1 MDQARAFALAGNTKK
16 MAEVVTGHAHAAV
29 NCMADGPVK
38 RAAKELIGNCREVAD
53 HYQALVFSVYPAAM
67 TYHPDMTEAELR
79 DWAFS
84 MVEVIRG
91 AP

>member
-1 MDQARAFALAGNTKK
+1 MDQGRAFALAGQVRELQDHVCGN
-16 MAEVVTGHAHAAV
+16 AHSTANA
-29 NCMADGPVK
+29 MADGPHKTKVK
-38 RAAKELIGNCREVAD
+38 RLIGDTKEALAGF
-53 HYQALVFSVYPAAM
+53 QELVFAVYPAAM
-67 TYHPDMTEAELR
+67 TYRPDMSEAELR